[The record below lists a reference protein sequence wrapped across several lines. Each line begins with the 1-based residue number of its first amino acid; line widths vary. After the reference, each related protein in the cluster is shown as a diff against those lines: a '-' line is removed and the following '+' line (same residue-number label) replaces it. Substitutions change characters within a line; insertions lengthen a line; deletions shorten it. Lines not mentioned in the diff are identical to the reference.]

1 MLKMTSAVAGYGRGP
16 ILNGASLTLYPGETV
31 ALIGANGCGKSTLL
45 RALIGL
51 VPLTAGEVTLGGAP
65 LSSLKKA
72 DVARKVAFLAQGRDI
87 PDMTVGE
94 LVLCGRFPHLSYPR
108 HYRAEDRAAAAQ
120 AMRRVGIEAL
130 ADRPLAAL
138 SGGMRQAAYIAMAL
152 AGETETIL
160 LDEPTTH
167 LDPAHAAGTMRLLRE
182 LAGEGR
188 AVLAVMH
195 DLPLAFELADRIL
208 LLQGGRVTLSAPPAE
223 AAASP
228 AIAAA
233 LGITVFK
240 IAGEEKYACR
250 YP

>member
-1 MLKMTSAVAGYGRGP
+1 MLEMISAVAGYGREP
-16 ILNGASLTLYPGETV
+16 ILNGATLTLRRGELV

-45 RALIGL
+45 RTLVGL
-51 VPLTAGEVTLGGAP
+51 LPRAAGEVKLDGAP

-72 DVARKVAFLAQGRDI
+72 EVARRVAYLSQGRDI

-94 LVLCGRFPHLSYPR
+94 LVLCGRFPHLTYPR
-108 HYRAEDRAAAAQ
+108 HYRKEDRAAAEG
-120 AMRRVGIEAL
+120 AMARVGITAL
-130 ADRPLAAL
+130 ADRPLASL

-152 AGETETIL
+152 AGKTDAIL

-167 LDPAHAAGTMRLLRE
+167 LDPAHALGTVRLLRE

-195 DLPLAFELADRIL
+195 DLPLAFTLADRIL
-208 LLQGGRVTLSAPPAE
+208 LLQNGRITLSAPPAE
-223 AAASP
+223 AADSP
-228 AIAAA
+228 EIAAA
-233 LGITVFK
+233 LGVTVFK
-240 IAGEEKYACR
+240 LAGEEKYACR